1 MIELK
6 IKLDR
11 RFDGAPP
18 GKAEAAK
25 KLAAY
30 AAKLLKER
38 IEEEGKDHQGRPLPA
53 PKSRCLM
60 LPIWSPLVSR
70 LPTDGRMPYKRPGSS
85 GKPTWYLWR
94 RPYVELKTALG
105 GKPWR
110 GSSFS
115 GDMWKRL
122 SAVIKPGNSVSGI
135 EIRLRFAGS
144 VRVIGKNG
152 PTRFQ
157 NRDKAYWTQFSKRAG
172 NTGAPGRIAAR
183 REDST
188 GAAPTTRDFA
198 LMQFSRDELGA
209 LTRFW
214 LEQVQLFAPR

>member
-6 IKLDR
+6 IKLDKK
-11 RFDGAPP
+11 FAGAPP

-25 KLAAY
+25 RLAEY
-30 AAKLLKER
+30 AAKLLRER
-38 IEEEGKDHQGRPLPA
+38 IEEEGKDSQGRPLPP
-53 PKSRCLM
+53 PKSRFLM
-60 LPIWSPLVSR
+60 LPIWSSLVAR
-70 LPTDGRMPYKRPGSS
+70 LPTEGRMAYKRPGSG
-85 GKPTWYLWR
+85 GKAQWYLWR

-115 GDMWKRL
+115 GDMWKKL
-122 SAVIKPGNSVSGI
+122 TAVIKPGSSVSGI

-144 VRVIGKNG
+144 QRVIGKNG

-157 NRDKAYWTQFSKRAG
+157 NRDKAYWTQFAKRAG
-172 NTGAPGRIAAR
+172 NTGAPGRIVARAEDAAG
-183 REDST
+183 T
-188 GAAPTTRDFA
+188 APTTRDFA
-198 LMQFSRDELGA
+198 LMQFSTGELSK

-214 LEQVQLFAPR
+214 LDQVQLFAPR